1 MAEEAGVE
9 GHKEGHLS
17 FMASYGSMEK
27 AAFSLYSGAVTAF
40 KWSNNGQLRRES
52 FVALY
57 LEI

>member
-1 MAEEAGVE
+1 MEAQRGAS
-9 GHKEGHLS
+9 LS
-17 FMASYGSMEK
+17 WPATVPWKRGCL
-27 AAFSLYSGAVTAF
+27 FSLFSAVTAF

>member
-1 MAEEAGVE
+1 ME
-9 GHKEGHLS
+9 GHKEGHL
-17 FMASYGSMEK
+17 FHGQLPGSMEK
-27 AAFSLYSGAVTAF
+27 GAFSLYSGAVTAF